1 MTIALP
7 PHLAEVLPL
16 VALAALIAG
25 HAALSLLGG
34 GPVRPR
40 RDE

>member
-1 MTIALP
+1 MTMPLP
-7 PHLAEVLPL
+7 PHFAELLPL

-34 GPVRPR
+34 GSTGPR
-40 RDE
+40 QDE